1 MSVFISILVVVVI
14 LGVLATIHEL
24 GHFWVARLLKIKAYE
39 VSIFVGPALVN
50 WRRNGVDYSIRAI
63 PLGAYVR
70 FTDIDEEGRS
80 IDSDD
85 PELLIN
91 APRWKRLIVSLAGP
105 MMNLIL
111 GVIIFTIFF
120 CTSPFCTLKMA
131 STFEGTQLS
140 STAYQAGDYLYAIN
154 GEKTVTYYDALN
166 ILYFD
171 DETEEMVLT
180 FKSAETGDKY
190 DVTLKPEVENRIMLG
205 ITHTVDTDNKYDGW
219 LITDVFKMHNK
230 GNPILKPGD
239 YLVSIDE
246 ISVTDEEQLTKYLQ
260 GLSDGDVVSMEY
272 VRNGEYFTSDCT
284 MSAMDVANSR
294 GIYFQAIEVSSAS
307 DVWLAFKNACQ
318 MPLSVFSS
326 TKLVIKSAFAG
337 EVEAYNVVSGPVGV
351 VNAVDEVVADVDTD
365 VGFKATTLL
374 MLAGYISLALTITN
388 MLPLPGLDGSQLI
401 MLIVEMVI
409 GHKLSKKAE
418 NVIAVVGFICLI
430 GLVLLAFS
438 SDIAK
443 IVIEGW

>member
-70 FTDIDEEGRS
+70 FTDIDEEGRA

-105 MMNLIL
+105 LMNLIL

-120 CTSPFCTLKMA
+120 CTTPFCTLKMA
-131 STFEGTQLS
+131 TFESTQLYA
-140 STAYQAGDYLYAIN
+140 TEFKDGDYLYAIN
-154 GEKTVTYYDALN
+154 GERTISYYDALN
-166 ILYFD
+166 VLYFD

-180 FKSAETGDKY
+180 IKSAENGEKY
-190 DVTLKPEVENRIMLG
+190 DVTLEPEVENRVLLG
-205 ITHTVDTDNKYDGW
+205 ITHTVDTDNKYNGW
-219 LITDVFKMHNK
+219 LIIDVFKMHNK
-230 GNPILKPGD
+230 GNPILEPGD
-239 YLVSIDE
+239 YLIALDG
-246 ISVTDEEQLTKYLQ
+246 IPVTDQEAMNEYLQ
-260 GLSDGDVVSMEY
+260 TLTEGSVVSMEY
-272 VRNGEYFTSDCT
+272 VRNGETFTDDCT
-284 MSAMDVANSR
+284 MSSMDIANDR
-294 GIYFQAIEVSSAS
+294 GIYFDSIEVNSAS
-307 DVWLAFKNACQ
+307 DVWQAFKSACQ

-351 VNAVDEVVADVDTD
+351 VNAVDDVVADVDTD

-374 MLAGYISLALTITN
+374 MLAGYISIALTITN

-418 NVIAVVGFICLI
+418 NVIAVIGFICLI